1 MSKKLS
7 QSNET
12 LQGIQNSNQIV
23 LYSPNDSISL
33 EVRLENET
41 VWLTQQQIAQLCGV
55 KRPAIT
61 KFLLKNYFLFIL
73 ICKLYS

>member
-1 MSKKLS
+1 MSKKLTS
-7 QSNET
+7 SCNDALQS
-12 LQGIQNSNQIV
+12 IQKSSENQIV

-41 VWLTQQQIAQLCGV
+41 VWLTQQQIAQLFGV

-61 KFLLKNYFLFIL
+61 KHIRNH
-73 ICKLYS
+73 